1 MSVSER
7 NIGMLQRETILTVT
21 RIRLDDVIWKYSQRE
36 KLQFFNFLLLFSLK
50 EKAGKQDGGQFIFL
64 WEELST
70 FLFFV
75 ILTRKRKWNA
85 AQNSL
90 TSFPLIWNNLASQLL
105 DTSLQQ
111 SKLARYHRHSFNL
124 FWQTLE
130 DVLWQSFKS
139 YETWKW
145 NLLDWAKKSSDA
157 ELIIKFASSSVG
169 EGIFRDLRSEIYNPS
184 EEKLSADRENGRL
197 IALK

>member
-1 MSVSER
+1 M
-7 NIGMLQRETILTVT
+7 
-21 RIRLDDVIWKYSQRE
+21 
-36 KLQFFNFLLLFSLK
+36 
-50 EKAGKQDGGQFIFL
+50 
-64 WEELST
+64 
-70 FLFFV
+70 
-75 ILTRKRKWNA
+75 
-85 AQNSL
+85 
-90 TSFPLIWNNLASQLL
+90 IWNNLASQLL
-105 DTSLQQ
+105 GTSLQQ

-145 NLLDWAKKSSDA
+145 NLLDWVKKSSDA
-157 ELIIKFASSSVG
+157 ELIIKFASNSVG